1 MEMMDNLPT
10 GWTKKKLPQVAEVI
24 MGQSPPSSTYNT
36 VGDGLPFFQGKAEFG
51 NLYPSV
57 IKYCNSPK
65 KIAEA
70 GDVLISV
77 RAPVGPT
84 NLCKEKSCIGRGLSA
99 FRPNQVTTTKYLF
112 YYMRNIES
120 WLSSQGTGSTFTAI
134 SKTDLENIEILLPH
148 LNEQRRIVAKLEKLL
163 QKVDACKERLDKIPT
178 ILKRFRQSILAA
190 ACSGRLTADWREQQ
204 TEALPDRLEQSQGG
218 ELPPTWKLSVV
229 ERLTTI
235 GSGQSSKIIIS
246 KCKTEGEIPWF
257 KVSDMN
263 LEGNEKFMLRS
274 QNYLSP
280 REVAVLRIR
289 IFPVGTV
296 IFPKRGGAISTNKK
310 RILTQP
316 SCIDSNTMALTPHGC
331 SSDYF
336 WMWFCTVDLGRLS
349 DGSNVPQINNPDI
362 LPLEVPLPPSAEQQ
376 EIVRR
381 VEALFKIAD
390 QIEERYKKG
399 RAYIDKLTQSILAK
413 AFRGELVPQDT
424 NDEPASELLKRIKTE
439 CAVK

>member
-1 MEMMDNLPT
+1 MMDNLPT

-280 REVAVLRIR
+280 REVAVLRMR

>member
-280 REVAVLRIR
+280 REVAVLRMR